1 MRRALFVF
9 LIVSLV
15 ELLLERYRI
24 YLIFSTAGLAVV
36 VCSAFISRRRRHN
49 ALRIRTST
57 TPKEALNE
65 CASAF
70 GSTEHGNAT

>member
-15 ELLLERYRI
+15 ELALERYRI
-24 YLIFSTAGLAVV
+24 YLLFSTAGLAGV
-36 VCSAFISRRRRHN
+36 VCSAFISRRRRHH

-57 TPKEALNE
+57 PKGALNE

-70 GSTEHGNAT
+70 GSTEQGNAT

>member
-15 ELLLERYRI
+15 ELALERYRI
-24 YLIFSTAGLAVV
+24 YLLFSTAGLAGV
-36 VCSAFISRRRRHN
+36 VCSAFISRRRRQK
-49 ALRIRTST
+49 ALRIRTS

-65 CASAF
+65 CGSAF
-70 GSTEHGNAT
+70 GSTEQGGTT

>member
-15 ELLLERYRI
+15 ELALERYRI
-24 YLIFSTAGLAVV
+24 YLLFSTAGLAGV

-49 ALRIRTST
+49 ALRIATST
-57 TPKEALNE
+57 LTEALSKG
-65 CASAF
+65 ASES
-70 GSTEHGNAT
+70 GSTEQGSAI